1 MEENSFEMNGLLNA
15 ACQEEYKYAQRQG
28 FGKQHIGT
36 KLMLVV
42 TELSEALEA
51 DRCGRHADV
60 ERFNKNLPMMLRNL
74 RKADLQE
81 RDEDK
86 IKAYIKAKEEFKKN
100 FEKHIKDT
108 FEDEIADAFMRLM
121 DLCGEYGIDIERHI
135 MMKAMYNEM
144 RPPKHG
150 KAY

>member
-1 MEENSFEMNGLLNA
+1 M
-15 ACQEEYKYAQRQG
+15 
-28 FGKQHIGT
+28 
-36 KLMLVV
+36 
-42 TELSEALEA
+42 
-51 DRCGRHADV
+51 
-60 ERFNKNLPMMLRNL
+60 
-74 RKADLQE
+74 QE

-86 IKAYIKAKEEFKKN
+86 INAYIKAKEEFKKN